1 MDVIQRIKKY
11 VVSSGLVVLF
21 VFYVVFQK
29 VTDLTQKSPITNL
42 PMQNNVADTLPTSV
56 PATIPNAS
64 IGTQLK
70 NIINRFSEGED
81 DEEGKSVVP
90 KPSTT
95 AVATATPVASPIAAP
110 AVKTAGLYKDGAYT
124 GTSMDVYYGSVQVKA
139 VVQNGKLVDVI
150 ILDQPR
156 DRQYSAEL
164 AAYAMPIL
172 RTEAIKVQS
181 ANVNIVSGATATS
194 GGFKESLATA
204 LALAKN

>member
-1 MDVIQRIKKY
+1 MDIIQSIKKY
-11 VVSSGLVVLF
+11 VVSSVLVVLF

-29 VTDLTQKSPITNL
+29 VSDSTQKSPIANL
-42 PMQNNVADTLPTSV
+42 PIQNNVADALPISV
-56 PATIPNAS
+56 PATVPNTS

-81 DEEGKSVVP
+81 GGEGGSVVP

-95 AVATATPVASPIAAP
+95 AVATVTPIASPITAP
-110 AVKTAGLYKDGAYT
+110 TVKTAGLYKDGSYT
-124 GTSMDVYYGSVQVKA
+124 GTSMDVYYGNVQVQA
-139 VVQNGKLVDVI
+139 VVQNGKLADVI
-150 ILDQPR
+150 ILDQPK
-156 DRQYSAEL
+156 DRRYSAEL

-172 RTEAIKVQS
+172 RTEAIQAQS